1 MGINSITEEMENIR
15 IIKLKGRRFY
25 YDHGQIILTLI
36 NELKKID
43 NIKVVIDLSEL
54 KGSRSITESI
64 IRAESFPIKFRQI
77 KMALLESESNRA
89 AAVSEEFVFT
99 NRGFC
104 LKAFFDL
111 RDSLNWLKMQKVG

>member
-1 MGINSITEEMENIR
+1 MEDVR
-15 IIKLKGRRFY
+15 VIKLTGRRFQ
-25 YDHGQIILTLI
+25 YDHSQIILTLI
-36 NELKKID
+36 NELKKVP
-43 NIKVVIDLSEL
+43 NNKAVIDFSEL

-64 IRAESFPIKFRQI
+64 IRAESFPIQFRQI

-89 AAVSEEFVFT
+89 SAVSEEFVFT

-111 RDSLNWLKMQKVG
+111 RDSLNWLKMQKID

>member
-1 MGINSITEEMENIR
+1 MGINSIIQEMEDVR
-15 IIKLKGRRFY
+15 VIKLKGRRSHF
-25 YDHGQIILTLI
+25 DHSQIILTLI
-36 NELKKID
+36 NELKKVS
-43 NIKVVIDLSEL
+43 NNKAVIDFTEL

-64 IRAESFPIKFRQI
+64 IRAESFPIQFRQI

-89 AAVSEEFVFT
+89 SAVSEEFVFT

-111 RDSLNWLKMQKVG
+111 RDSLNWLRSQKID

>member
-1 MGINSITEEMENIR
+1 MGINSIIQEMEDVR
-15 IIKLKGRRFY
+15 VIKLKGRRSHF
-25 YDHGQIILTLI
+25 DHSQIILTLI
-36 NELKKID
+36 NELKKVP
-43 NIKVVIDLSEL
+43 NNKAVIDFSEL

-64 IRAESFPIKFRQI
+64 IRAESFPIQFRQI

-89 AAVSEEFVFT
+89 SAVSEEFVFT

-111 RDSLNWLKMQKVG
+111 RDSLNWLRTQKID

>member
-1 MGINSITEEMENIR
+1 MGINSIIQEMEDVR
-15 IIKLKGRRFY
+15 VIKLKGRRSHF
-25 YDHGQIILTLI
+25 DHSQIILTLI
-36 NELKKID
+36 NELKKVS
-43 NIKVVIDLSEL
+43 NNKAVIDFTEL

-64 IRAESFPIKFRQI
+64 IRAESFPIQFRQI

-89 AAVSEEFVFT
+89 SAVSEEFVFT

-111 RDSLNWLKMQKVG
+111 RDSLNWLRTKNID

>member
-1 MGINSITEEMENIR
+1 MGINSIIEEMENIR
-15 IIKLKGRRFY
+15 VIKLKGRRTN
-25 YDHGQIILTLI
+25 YDDGQIILTLI
-36 NELKKID
+36 NELKKVVNNKAIID
-43 NIKVVIDLSEL
+43 FSEL

-64 IRAESFPIKFRQI
+64 IRAESFPVKFRQI

-89 AAVSEEFVFT
+89 SAVSEEFVFT

-111 RDSLNWLKMQKVG
+111 RDSLNWLKMQKID